1 MSTKTLF
8 LSLVFAFGCG
18 SSDGPAGSN
27 SGPATPSGT
36 TANSAPSESEL
47 PAPLMRQAVQCCA
60 DLKLEKAVKAYTDL
74 VADLG
79 QNKSSTE
86 SINALIK
93 GLKTVTK
100 KADDFAPF
108 IAELQNI
115 DGNDLV
121 VVRKQVGTLSEV
133 LLARMEASA
142 SASGAFDLAF
152 GYSRD
157 ADSIWAQEGVEPKS
171 PYGDGIRSYSWGS
184 RDQVKAIDLARE
196 KQLGNM
202 NLGATP

>member
-1 MSTKTLF
+1 
-8 LSLVFAFGCG
+8 
-18 SSDGPAGSN
+18 
-27 SGPATPSGT
+27 
-36 TANSAPSESEL
+36 
-47 PAPLMRQAVQCCA
+47 MRQAVQCCA

>member
-1 MSTKTLF
+1 MLRPHDPIEIY
-8 LSLVFAFGCG
+8 LLVVVA
-18 SSDGPAGSN
+18 
-27 SGPATPSGT
+27 
-36 TANSAPSESEL
+36 
-47 PAPLMRQAVQCCA
+47 
-60 DLKLEKAVKAYTDL
+60 LKKR
-74 VADLG
+74 
-79 QNKSSTE
+79 
-86 SINALIK
+86 
-93 GLKTVTK
+93 
-100 KADDFAPF
+100 
-108 IAELQNI
+108 
-115 DGNDLV
+115 DLV
-121 VVRKQVGTLSEV
+121 VVRKPVGTLSEV